1 MKHLC
6 LTFTSSVSFDK
17 NFCRNKNSTTYP
29 QKCGNNNLAAIT
41 SPHWSH
47 SILAAANIVVTMRAR
62 MSQVTADCAPA
73 PSTTANSENTIW
85 QNRTNLFRR
94 IHGTVLSRAPLL
106 VIQPLSPLSGRVDR
120 FVHIFIQLVH
130 RPNGTTMFMQ
140 GASKGCLKTQRKYV
154 DSETQPEN
162 RPFFRRLLPP

>member
-62 MSQVTADCAPA
+62 MSQVTADCAPT
-73 PSTTANSENTIW
+73 PSTTANLENAIW
-85 QNRTNLFRR
+85 QNRTNLFHR
-94 IHGTVLSRAPLL
+94 IHGPVLSRTPLL

-120 FVHIFIQLVH
+120 VVHIFLQLVY
-130 RPNGTTMFMQ
+130 RPNGTAVFVE
-140 GASKGCLKTQRKYV
+140 GVSEKCLKTNEQIDKNTTSIYKIKTARK
-154 DSETQPEN
+154 
-162 RPFFRRLLPP
+162 